1 MSFNS
6 NNKGIYF
13 RQSKLSMYVCL
24 TLSTQ
29 IELVLLL
36 YWDGCFQKCK
46 KVLIVKFWKTYS
58 AGNSQYWGNR
68 IYTDKTPSLNY
79 EYIQLIVGLTLVT
92 NN

>member
-36 YWDGCFQKCK
+36 Y
-46 KVLIVKFWKTYS
+46 
-58 AGNSQYWGNR
+58 
-68 IYTDKTPSLNY
+68 
-79 EYIQLIVGLTLVT
+79 
-92 NN
+92 